1 MTRDEIMATDSK
13 ELYPL
18 IYRMIALNP
27 REGLEIIEDFKS
39 TDRYTEDCYFRI
51 SVDSA
56 NLVVNG
62 MLGRHETVI
71 SLAPDIIE
79 RSSALELWKLVATNW
94 NNLGTTYSALQILDR
109 ALECYCH
116 VVNTESKY
124 GNFGISAM
132 AYYNLSSIFYDVG
145 AHEKSIR
152 YIEKAIDSLNITPK
166 NHPIAAP
173 RNLLFYSLYLQ
184 LLCRVGRLEQAH
196 SVYEKVK
203 EMAAT
208 EVVNESLFSYRA
220 AEMYYY
226 FYTSDRQ
233 DCMTYYDNI
242 IALVDERD
250 EFRKFLVMFAY
261 IDLCMQ
267 FQVDERHYESLLL
280 QAEEVSGFP
289 FCCRMVELYGW
300 LRDYYLRHDEK
311 ADAERVTEKYIDCLR
326 LSRDKAAEQ
335 QLHSLETVEALL
347 FGSSTSEIGTKNV
360 ELKLLA
366 DEAIKT
372 KQVLEVAYRQL
383 EKMSSLDGLTR
394 ISSRRDFEQK
404 FMKMLTESEALGW
417 SVSVFMMD
425 IDCFK
430 VYNDTYGHL
439 EGDEVLKKVAKTFR
453 EHMEGRNGLAARF
466 GGEEFI
472 GACSGLSR
480 EESRELA
487 VKICEEIYGLQIE
500 NRNTSFRFVTVSI
513 GVSFA
518 ERFSPD
524 DKSQMLKLA
533 DVCLYEAKNG
543 GRNQVVLRD
552 TDFAE
557 R

>member
-280 QAEEVSGFP
+280 QAE
-289 FCCRMVELYGW
+289 
-300 LRDYYLRHDEK
+300 D
-311 ADAERVTEKYIDCLR
+311 
-326 LSRDKAAEQ
+326 
-335 QLHSLETVEALL
+335 
-347 FGSSTSEIGTKNV
+347 
-360 ELKLLA
+360 
-366 DEAIKT
+366 
-372 KQVLEVAYRQL
+372 
-383 EKMSSLDGLTR
+383 
-394 ISSRRDFEQK
+394 
-404 FMKMLTESEALGW
+404 
-417 SVSVFMMD
+417 VSVFMMD

-453 EHMEGRNGLAARF
+453 EHMEGRDGLAARF

-552 TDFAE
+552 TDFSE